1 MQERALVVRVANNS
15 VDAGE
20 LVSSCQAIKDALD
33 TFYVNCSCFFQATAL
48 LTSFQVGLTLLVERN
63 THDILEVCYLTYDR
77 EQCDSIG
84 SCSMLFSIPSLVPV
98 MQLSVLPSTSP
109 TLRVVHVPR
118 VHVLTSLIRL
128 WRGRRRPI
136 LRKLRQYIGLP
147 DWPA

>member
-33 TFYVNCSCFFQATAL
+33 TFYVSCSCFFQATAL

-77 EQCDSIG
+77 EQK
-84 SCSMLFSIPSLVPV
+84 M
-98 MQLSVLPSTSP
+98 
-109 TLRVVHVPR
+109 TLHW
-118 VHVLTSLIRL
+118 LL
-128 WRGRRRPI
+128 
-136 LRKLRQYIGLP
+136 
-147 DWPA
+147 